1 MASPSASASLM
12 ARWETS
18 GAASWSRTIVS
29 RPDFANRCKLSAV
42 MAPLSSASMTS
53 TSRCR
58 LEYETR
64 LSDHVGTGH
73 NDRAHRPLINEAP
86 EVVDG
91 AVATNQRRQP
101 TCRL

>member
-1 MASPSASASLM
+1 LEQDNRLAPGLCQPVQTV
-12 ARWETS
+12 RGD
-18 GAASWSRTIVS
+18 GATIQRLDDIDVAM
-29 RPDFANRCKLSAV
+29 PCG
-42 MAPLSSASMTS
+42 
-53 TSRCR
+53 

-64 LSDHVGTGH
+64 FSDHVGTGH